1 VRPVCGSWEVSVG
14 ETGECCVLEFDA
26 VFLRMPFG
34 LLFALSLLCS
44 LGEGRSLMVK
54 DDLENFSISS
64 EIAKGGDMVSMDM
77 EFQRSK
83 EESILRIVG
92 QRLAS

>member
-1 VRPVCGSWEVSVG
+1 
-14 ETGECCVLEFDA
+14 
-26 VFLRMPFG
+26 
-34 LLFALSLLCS
+34 LSLLCS